1 MSHHQPLRLLGRA
14 LVLVSALLAA
24 TALLVIPAAAAPAGH
39 PAATGAAKIEQSLAT
54 ALAAGSAD
62 FYVEFAERADL
73 SAAAE
78 IADWDKRGQA
88 VVDALRRTAE
98 TSQSDVRK
106 QLSQA
111 EVAYQSFWIANTVL
125 VRDGTAKLAA
135 TLAAHG
141 NVTKLR
147 SPETYAL
154 PKPTAGTAE
163 KTVDA
168 VEWGIDR
175 IRADDVWATFG
186 VRGEGITV
194 ANIDTGVDYDH
205 PAVVGKYRG
214 NTGGGFDHN
223 YNWFDPSQVC
233 GNPSLAPC
241 DNNDH
246 GTHTMGTM
254 LGDDGAGNQIGVA
267 PGARWIAAKGCESN
281 SCSDAALLGSGQ
293 WILAPTDLA
302 GANPRADL
310 RPHIVNN
317 SWGGGGGDA
326 WYLATVN
333 AWRASGIF
341 PAFSN
346 GNSGPGCNTSGSPG
360 DYAESY
366 SSGAFDVNNAIASFS
381 SRGAAGG
388 RIKPNL
394 AAPGVNVRSS
404 VNGGGYAAF
413 NGTSMASPHTAGA
426 VALMWSAAPSLVGD
440 LAQTAALL
448 NQTAVDTSNLTCGGT
463 AENNNVWG
471 EGKLDAYAAVEQSP
485 RGPVGT
491 LRGTVTAGGNP
502 LAGARVSVDGP
513 VDRVATTGA
522 DGTYQFTLPTGSY
535 ALSVSAFGYETATA
549 TVSVTEGET
558 TTQDF
563 ALTAAPGG
571 TLSGTVTSAAGP
583 VANATVTV
591 TGTPI
596 APATTDAG
604 GHYSFTGVP
613 NGTYTVTVTAGGCF
627 GSVSQSVTV
636 AGDTTQNFT
645 LPQRADNGFG
655 YTCVIEAA
663 GYEEGDTSL
672 PLTGD
677 DAARAL
683 PLPFP
688 FYFYG
693 QTYNSAFVTTNGHL
707 NFLASSTTFSNVAI
721 PATGVPN
728 AAIYPLWDDLNVVSG
743 SGSMWT
749 KTTGT
754 APNRSFVVE
763 WRNVNFY
770 STTLTVDF
778 EARLNEDGTIVTSY
792 RNIGTDPREQGSSAT
807 VGIENANGTIALQYS
822 FNTAVLSDSRSIK
835 FRPPATGRV
844 SGAVT
849 DANDGLAVAG
859 ATVRALDG
867 TTVVSTT
874 TTDAD
879 GRYALR
885 LRLGT
890 YTIEVTKTN
899 YVANT
904 GSVTLDSDGQ
914 AVTRD
919 VALATSRGEVDVT
932 ELDFLGNEGQLRA
945 APVVL
950 RNTSTSGVALTY
962 SATDDAS
969 WMWVVPATGTL
980 DPGASRTLTVRAD
993 PSGLDPGVYEGTVR
1007 ITTNAGRQPVLD
1019 IPVTLVVPAYR
1030 QGVDAGGSATITDS
1044 AGDPW
1049 SPDKAYTAGS
1059 YGYVGAGAV
1068 RTSNRAIAG
1077 TTDDALYQ
1085 TQREGTSG
1093 YRFDDLPAGTYV
1105 VDLDFAEL
1113 RAGLP
1118 AGRRVFD
1125 VTINGG
1131 VVLDNYDIAATVG
1144 PLTADRRTFQVTVAA
1159 GGSIT
1164 VGLGPYSSALPP
1176 VINAVRVTHR
1186 PDL

>member
-1 MSHHQPLRLLGRA
+1 MSHHPPLRLLGRA

-24 TALLVIPAAAAPAGH
+24 TALLVIPAAAAPAGQ
-39 PAATGAAKIEQSLAT
+39 PAANAAAKIEP
-54 ALAAGSAD
+54 ALAGALAKGSVD
-62 FYVEFAERADL
+62 FYVEFSERADL
-73 SAAAE
+73 RAAAE
-78 IADWDKRGQA
+78 VADWAKRGQA
-88 VVDALRRTAE
+88 VVDALKRTAE

-106 QLSQA
+106 QLSRA
-111 EVAYQSFWIANTVL
+111 KVSYEAFWIANTVL
-125 VRDGTAKLAA
+125 VRDGGAKLAA
-135 TLAAHG
+135 TLAAQA

-147 SPETYAL
+147 SPQTYAL
-154 PKPTAGTAE
+154 PKPSKGTAQA
-163 KTVDA
+163 KVDA

-175 IRADDVWATFG
+175 IRADEVWSGFG

-194 ANIDTGVDYDH
+194 ANIDTGVDFDH

-214 NTGGGFDHN
+214 NNGGSFDHN
-223 YNWFDPSQVC
+223 YNWFDPSNVC
-233 GNPSLAPC
+233 PSSEPC

-254 LGDDGAGNQIGVA
+254 VGDDGAGNQIGVA
-267 PGARWIAAKGCESN
+267 PGARWIAAKGCEST
-281 SCSDAALLGSGQ
+281 SCSDAALLASGQ
-293 WILAPTDLA
+293 WVLAPTDLA

-310 RPHIVNN
+310 RPQIVNN
-317 SWGGGGGDA
+317 SWGGGGGDD
-326 WYLATVN
+326 WYLATVD

-346 GNSGPGCNTSGSPG
+346 GNSGPGCATSGSPG

-366 SSGAFDVNNAIASFS
+366 SSGAFDVNGAIASFS

-394 AAPGVNVRSS
+394 SAPGVNVRSS

-413 NGTSMASPHTAGA
+413 NGTSMASPHTAGT
-426 VALMWSAAPSLVGD
+426 VALMWSAAPSLIGD
-440 LAQTAALL
+440 LAQTTALL
-448 NQTAVDTSNLTCGGT
+448 NQTAVDTSDLTCGGT
-463 AENNNVWG
+463 AGNNNVWG

-485 RGPVGT
+485 RGPVGV

-522 DGTYQFTLPTGSY
+522 DGTYQFTLPIGSY
-535 ALSVSAFGYETATA
+535 TVGASAFGYEPASA
-549 TVSVTEGET
+549 TVSVTEGVT
-558 TTQDF
+558 TTQDL

-596 APATTDAG
+596 AAATTDAQG
-604 GHYSFTGVP
+604 RYSIAGVP

-627 GSVSQSVTV
+627 GSVSESVTV
-636 AGDTTQNFT
+636 TGDTTKDFT
-645 LPQRADNGFG
+645 LPQRGDNGFG
-655 YTCVIEAA
+655 YTCVIEAG
-663 GYEEGDTSL
+663 GYEEGDTPL

-677 DAARAL
+677 DAAAPL

-688 FYFYG
+688 FFFYG
-693 QTYNSAFVTTNGHL
+693 QTYDSAFASTNGHL
-707 NFLASSTTFSNVAI
+707 NFLASSTAFSNVAI
-721 PATGVPN
+721 PAAGAPN
-728 AAIYPLWDDLNVVSG
+728 AAIYPLWDDLNVVPG
-743 SGSMWT
+743 TGSMWT

-770 STTLTVDF
+770 NTELTVDF
-778 EARLNEDGTIVTSY
+778 QARLNEDGTVVTSY
-792 RNIGTDPREQGSSAT
+792 RNIGSDPREQGNSAT
-807 VGIENANGTIALQYS
+807 VGIENATGTVALQYS
-822 FNTAVLSDSRSIK
+822 FNTAVLSDTRSVK
-835 FRPPATGRV
+835 FRPPASGRV
-844 SGAVT
+844 SGVVT
-849 DANDGLAVAG
+849 DANDGQPVAG

-867 TTVVSTT
+867 TTVAGTT
-874 TTDAD
+874 TTGAD
-879 GRYALR
+879 GRYELR

-890 YTIEVTKTN
+890 YTIETAKTN
-899 YVANT
+899 YVTNT
-904 GSVTLDSDGQ
+904 GTVTLGTDGQ
-914 AVTRD
+914 SVTRD
-919 VALATSRGEVDVT
+919 VALATSRGEVNVT
-932 ELDFLGNEGQLRA
+932 ELDFLGNEGQLRTA
-945 APVVL
+945 AVVL
-950 RNTSTSGVALTY
+950 RNTSTSGVNLTY
-962 SATDDAS
+962 SIADDAS
-969 WMWVVPATGTL
+969 WMWVTPASGTL
-980 DPGASRTLTVRAD
+980 APGASRSLTVRAD
-993 PSGLDPGVYEGTVR
+993 PSGLDPGVYEATVR
-1007 ITTNAGRQPVLD
+1007 ISTNAGRRPVLE

-1030 QGVDAGGSATITDS
+1030 VGVDAGGSGVSADA

-1049 SPDKAYTAGS
+1049 VADKAYTAGS

-1068 RTSNRAIAG
+1068 RTSNKAIAG

-1093 YRFDDLPAGTYV
+1093 YRFDDLPAGTYQ
-1105 VDLDFAEL
+1105 VDVSFAEL
-1113 RAGLP
+1113 RAGLQ

-1125 VTINGG
+1125 VTVNGD
-1131 VVLDNYDIAATVG
+1131 VVLDNYDIVAAVG

-1164 VGLGPYSSALPP
+1164 VGVGPYSSALPP
-1176 VINAVRVTHR
+1176 VVNAVRITHR